1 MRFSL
6 LLFLSLL
13 ATRNPAQIGPMANKG
28 ATRAVI
34 VGISEY
40 EDQRIPRLF
49 FAHRDAQAMADF
61 LLSDAGGSVSPDNIK
76 LLANEKATR
85 GEITTA
91 FYWLVGESK
100 PGDRAV
106 IYFSGHGDME
116 NKIMMDQG
124 YLLAHDAKAS
134 NYMGSG
140 TLPVDMLQKVIQTLS
155 LKLDVEVILITDACR
170 AGKLAGS
177 ESGGVIATN
186 QGLAQQFANEI
197 KILSCEPDQASLESE
212 DWGGGRGLFSY
223 FLIDGL
229 KGLADRNQ
237 DLKIELREISRFLED
252 EVSSRAEQYPMTIGS
267 GGAELFKVYEDTLLA
282 VQERKLMAREAIASA
297 NARGAMPGDT
307 VVHPLFRKFQQAMAA
322 GHLLYPEEGS
332 AYQLFQQMQ
341 PVEALQHLISAQRL
355 NLAAALQDDAQQ
367 AINAYLETS
376 PEEMARRWRYDKSY
390 RHYPEYLDKA
400 AELVGAGNFLYE
412 DLKARQAYFEGLA
425 FRLRAETLPDKDSI
439 LQLAIQKQELALGM
453 DSLAPHV
460 YNELGLVHLRL
471 KDYQQALQYFERAN
485 TLSPSWVIPI
495 ANISTAQLMLARY
508 DEAAATAEQALALRE
523 DYAPPRCNLADIAC
537 KQGDYQR
544 AAELAQA
551 AIGFD
556 SLFTNAWFIL
566 GIAREGMNMPAQA
579 KEAYRKAYEINPED
593 ALVNNKLGYLA
604 QVSEQFG
611 EAVDYYQA
619 AIQYHPYFANAHY
632 NLGFIYLSGLPDYP
646 KSEEHFRQYAKLKP
660 ADMEGLVLLACA
672 LSRQGNQEEA
682 LQWLEQALEGG
693 FDAFDDL
700 RSTPFLEGLQSGPRF
715 EELLN
720 RFEK

>member
-13 ATRNPAQIGPMANKG
+13 ALRSPAQIGAMANKG
-28 ATRAVI
+28 TTRAVI

-40 EDQRIPRLF
+40 EDQRIPRLY
-49 FAHRDAQAMADF
+49 FAHRDAQAMAEF
-61 LLSDAGGSVSPDNIK
+61 LLSEAGGSVKPENIK

-100 PGDRAV
+100 AGDRAV

-252 EVSSRAEQYPMTIGS
+252 EVSSRAEQYPMAIGS
-267 GGAELFKVYEDTLLA
+267 GGAELFRVYEDTLLA
-282 VQERKLMAREAIASA
+282 VQERKLLAREAIASA

-322 GHLLYPEEGS
+322 GHLLHPEEGS

-341 PVEALQHLISAQRL
+341 QEEALQHLLSAQRL

-367 AINAYLETS
+367 AINAYLEAS
-376 PEEMARRWRYDKSY
+376 PEEMARRWRYDESY

-400 AELVGAGNFLYE
+400 AELVGPGNFLYD
-412 DLKARQAYFEGLA
+412 DLKARQSYFEGLA
-425 FRLRAETLPDKDSI
+425 LRLQGETMPDKDSI
-439 LQLAIQKQELALGM
+439 MQLAIQKQERALGM
-453 DSLAPHV
+453 DSLSAHV
-460 YNELGLVHLRL
+460 YNELGLVYLRL
-471 KDYQQALQYFERAN
+471 EDYNQALAFFEQAHE
-485 TLSPSWVIPI
+485 LSPGWVVPVG
-495 ANISTAQLMLARY
+495 NIGAVQLEMERY
-508 DEAAATAEQALALRE
+508 PEAAATSEQALDLRE
-523 DYAPPRCNLADIAC
+523 DYVPPRCNLAKIAYI
-537 KQGDYQR
+537 QGDYQR
-544 AAELAQA
+544 TAELALT

-556 SLFTNAWFIL
+556 SSFTTAYHLL
-566 GIAREGMNMPAQA
+566 GSAREKLDQPALA
-579 KEAYRKAYEINPED
+579 KTAYLKALQLEPENS
-593 ALVNNKLGYLA
+593 LVNNSLGYLA
-604 QVSEQFG
+604 LTDGQYE
-611 EAVDYYQA
+611 EAVGYYQA
-619 AIQYHPYFANAHY
+619 AVRSHPYFANAHY
-632 NLGFIYLSGLPDYP
+632 NLGWAYLSELNDFP
-646 KSEEHFRQYAKLKP
+646 KAEEHFRQYVKLKP

-672 LSRQGNQEEA
+672 LSRQNKQEEA

-693 FDAFDDL
+693 FDAFNDL
-700 RSTPFLEGLQSGPRF
+700 RSTPFLENLQAGPRF
-715 EELLN
+715 VELLN